1 MLSRPIAVGNK
12 RMGRQRLID
21 DMNRIEDV
29 LEETVNTP
37 EHKYVYAI
45 ALAVWDILKWILIGK

>member
-1 MLSRPIAVGNK
+1 MLTADGSDN
-12 RMGRQRLID
+12 MGRQRLIE

-45 ALAVWDILKWILIGK
+45 ALAVWDILKWILIEK